1 MDVSS
6 ASAREKGRRLDSL
19 LKELVSTSDNM
30 RLAVLCTLPEEII
43 LSFLQLACYDF
54 WSIVKVSLVCK
65 KFRHI
70 KLSSSKLWAKCL
82 LTLNT
87 SPHVI
92 DMVAS
97 RSGTSGLTVILR
109 SSQFYEK
116 DWVNRLTKL
125 FEHNEK

>member
-6 ASAREKGRRLDSL
+6 ASAREKVRRLDSL

-87 SPHVI
+87 SVTACHRHGRFTERHQWAYCHAKVF
-92 DMVAS
+92 S
-97 RSGTSGLTVILR
+97 IL
-109 SSQFYEK
+109 
-116 DWVNRLTKL
+116 
-125 FEHNEK
+125 

>member
-6 ASAREKGRRLDSL
+6 ASAREKVRRLDSL

-30 RLAVLCTLPEEII
+30 RLAVLCTLPD
-43 LSFLQLACYDF
+43 QLACYDF
-54 WSIVKVSLVCK
+54 WSIVKISLVCK

-125 FEHNEK
+125 FEHSEK

>member
-6 ASAREKGRRLDSL
+6 ASAREKVRRLDSL

-82 LTLNT
+82 FTLNT
-87 SPHVI
+87 SPQVI

-125 FEHNEK
+125 LEHSEK